1 MAVVGFDYRLVKH
14 VFGQSRQI
22 VEMGK
27 HGSNHLAGSD
37 RILQIAG
44 FALKRRLVLSR
55 LLSFIAVFIGA
66 TGALVWLFWTD
77 IAGFVGWGEV
87 PEKPADALTL
97 SATDF
102 NHLDGWQSDDMR
114 GSLKAFQRSCA
125 AMIKRSD
132 DRDIGP
138 DPRMGTVGDW
148 RGLCETALAL
158 EPDTIRKEDARTFF
172 QSRFKPWLVG
182 NNDDPEGL
190 FTGYF
195 EPELR
200 GNLTREGPF
209 QTAIYLKP
217 DDMVSIDLGAF
228 REDLNGTTLVGRI
241 EGKNVKP
248 YYDRAAIENGA
259 LAGRDLELV
268 WVDDAIDA
276 FFLQIQGSGRVVL
289 PDGSVL
295 RIGYAATNGHPYF
308 AIGRELIERG
318 ELTRETV
325 SLQTIRQWLSD
336 HPDQAADV
344 MNTNASFVFF
354 NPLKTD
360 PDDPDAGPLGSQGVP
375 LETGRS
381 LAVDRRFHA
390 MGVPIWLE
398 TDDAMNADA
407 RFHRLM
413 VAQDTGGAIRGPV
426 RGDIF
431 FGPGED
437 AALYAGHM
445 NRKGRKFV
453 LLPAS
458 IDPVKLTEVKP

>member
-1 MAVVGFDYRLVKH
+1 M
-14 VFGQSRQI
+14 
-22 VEMGK
+22 
-27 HGSNHLAGSD
+27 
-37 RILQIAG
+37 
-44 FALKRRLVLSR
+44 KRRLALSR
-55 LLSFIAVFIGA
+55 LLSIVAVLIGA
-66 TGALVWLFWTD
+66 AGALVWLFSTD
-77 IAGFVGWGEV
+77 ITSLLGLGEV
-87 PEKPADALTL
+87 PETPTDMLTL
-97 SATDF
+97 EPTEFSR
-102 NHLDGWQSDDMR
+102 LDGWQSDDMR

-125 AMIKRSD
+125 AMIRRD
-132 DRDIGP
+132 DKRDIGP
-138 DPRMGTVGDW
+138 DPRMGAVGDW

-158 EPDTIRKEDARTFF
+158 EPDIIRKEDVRAFF
-172 QSRFKPWLVG
+172 QSGFKPYLVG
-182 NNDDPEGL
+182 NNNDPEGL

-217 DDMVSIDLGAF
+217 EDMVSIDLGAF
-228 REDLNGTTLVGRI
+228 REDLKGTTLVGRI
-241 EGKNVKP
+241 EGKSVKP
-248 YYDRAAIENGA
+248 YYDREAIENGA

-268 WVDDAIDA
+268 WVDDAVDA

-336 HPDQAADV
+336 HPDQADDV

-354 NPLKTD
+354 TPLQTD
-360 PDDPDAGPLGSQGVP
+360 PEDPDAGPLGSQGVP
-375 LETGRS
+375 LEPGRS

-398 TDDAMNADA
+398 TDDAMNSDA
-407 RFHRLM
+407 RFHHLM

-431 FGPGED
+431 FGPGAD
-437 AALYAGHM
+437 AALHAGHM

-458 IDPVKLTEVKP
+458 VDPAKLAEAKP

>member
-1 MAVVGFDYRLVKH
+1 M
-14 VFGQSRQI
+14 
-22 VEMGK
+22 E
-27 HGSNHLAGSD
+27 
-37 RILQIAG
+37 
-44 FALKRRLVLSR
+44 RRLVLSR
-55 LLSFIAVFIGA
+55 LLSFLSVFVGVLAALIWMFWADIAVF
-66 TGALVWLFWTD
+66 
-77 IAGFVGWGEV
+77 VGIGEV
-87 PEKPADALTL
+87 PEKPADVLTL
-97 SATDF
+97 EPSDF
-102 NHLDGWQSDDMR
+102 SRLDGWRTDDMR
-114 GSLKAFQRSCA
+114 ASLKAFQRSCV
-125 AMIKRSD
+125 AMVRRDD

-138 DPRMGTVGDW
+138 DARMGTIGDW
-148 RGLCETALAL
+148 RALCETALSLDVA
-158 EPDTIRKEDARTFF
+158 TIRSEDARTFF
-172 QSRFKPWLVG
+172 QSGFKPYLVG
-182 NNDDPEGL
+182 NNDNPEGL

-200 GNLTREGPF
+200 GNLTREGAF

-217 DDMVSIDLGAF
+217 NDMVSIDLGAF
-228 REDLNGTTLVGRI
+228 REDLKGSTLIGRLD
-241 EGKNVKP
+241 GNRVKP
-248 YYDRAAIENGA
+248 YYDRASIEKGA
-259 LAGRDLELV
+259 LSGRDLEMV
-268 WVDDAIDA
+268 WVDDPVDA

-308 AIGRELIERG
+308 AIGRELIARG

-336 HPDQAADV
+336 HPDQADDV

-354 NPLKTD
+354 HPLTTD
-360 PDDPDAGPLGSQGVP
+360 PNDPDAGPLGSQGVA
-375 LETGRS
+375 LEPGRS

-407 RFHRLM
+407 RFHHLM

-437 AALYAGHM
+437 AALHAGHM
-445 NRKGRKFV
+445 NRKGRKFI

-458 IDPVKLTEVKP
+458 IDPIKLAEVKP